1 MWKATNNKGPKT
13 FTIKCN
19 SIMDLRRREDW
30 DADLSDGVVLLDAV
44 ERELGELDDLITD
57 AVDEVVVVDVVV
69 STAAITATSARYF
82 TWKLA
87 KVS

>member
-1 MWKATNNKGPKT
+1 M
-13 FTIKCN
+13 
-19 SIMDLRRREDW
+19 
-30 DADLSDGVVLLDAV
+30 SDGVVLLDAV

-82 TWKLA
+82 T
-87 KVS
+87 